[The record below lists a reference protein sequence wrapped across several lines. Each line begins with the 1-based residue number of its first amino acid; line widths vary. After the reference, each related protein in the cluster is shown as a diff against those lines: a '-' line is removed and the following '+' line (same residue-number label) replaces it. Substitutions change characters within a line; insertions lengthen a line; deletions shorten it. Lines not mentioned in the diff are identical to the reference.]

1 MSEEIASREEHDLK
15 REPHNVCK
23 RLCCWIKEASALQDI
38 PKILSWRFS
47 RTTAIS
53 WDTHL
58 NCVLKGDPQKT
69 VVAQEF
75 FTKKWA
81 SLLLRRS
88 LKRNKGKTGDKQSG
102 PFPWVGWLQAEED
115 ARFQQ
120 GKEAHPMGGGSV
132 AMFVPHREVSMSR
145 RMKPA
150 ALPMQ
155 RFFRRRSSQLTQNVP
170 DLHGLHGDKAREHWM
185 TELQHTLKN
194 LRECSYV
201 LPLCDYGPRKTARA

>member
-1 MSEEIASREEHDLK
+1 MSEEIDSQEEHDLK

-23 RLCCWIKEASALQDI
+23 RLCHWIKEASAFQDI

-69 VVAQEF
+69 VVAEEF

-120 GKEAHPMGGGSV
+120 GKEAHPVGGGSA
-132 AMFVPHREVSMSR
+132 AMFCAPQGSVHEQTNEASCIANAEIFQKMFL
-145 RMKPA
+145 PA
-150 ALPMQ
+150 D
-155 RFFRRRSSQLTQNVP
+155 T
-170 DLHGLHGDKAREHWM
+170 
-185 TELQHTLKN
+185 
-194 LRECSYV
+194 ECSR
-201 LPLCDYGPRKTARA
+201 PPWAAWRQS